1 MLHYND
7 SSKRIDVKKNN
18 EESGDNW
25 QRRNAP
31 RTHVMSPCR
40 CLPQLPHHFNSFEI
54 YYQLH
59 IVKNSSK
66 FIPTITCSYACY
78 AARIRFTPLKI
89 CLSNKTVKFYTDS

>member
-40 CLPQLPHHFNSFEI
+40 NYPTISTH
-54 YYQLH
+54 
-59 IVKNSSK
+59 SK
-66 FIPTITCSYACY
+66 FIINC
-78 AARIRFTPLKI
+78 ILLKI
-89 CLSNKTVKFYTDS
+89 HHNLFRQSPVHTPVMQRAFASRH